1 MPLQE
6 LTWCTVSLEVTLMVT
21 WRSLSW
27 VLILLLHAGS
37 ESLAGAG
44 TVGTPEESAVG
55 GVERHSL
62 RDIRDRYVVKQ
73 QFDYSCGA
81 GPALAT
87 LLTYYFGDATSEQD
101 VLKILMAELSK
112 DEQLEPEA
120 WRGFS
125 LPNLKHTAQAKGYRS
140 SGFKLTIEQLMQL
153 AAPVIVFIQPLGYV
167 HFAVLRGIDR
177 GRVFLADPA
186 RGNLRMSIA
195 RFLGEWDG
203 IVFVLGKAGEENIK
217 TYPLAL
223 PRPEHIQPE
232 LLIVDRR
239 WYWQATMIPLVIR
252 PQLR

>member
-1 MPLQE
+1 
-6 LTWCTVSLEVTLMVT
+6 MVT

-81 GPALAT
+81 AALAT

-112 DEQLEPEA
+112 DEQRLKA

-125 LPNLKHTAQAKGYRS
+125 LLDLKHTAQAKGYRS
-140 SGFKLTIEQLMQL
+140 AGFKLTIEQLMQL

-239 WYWQATMIPLVIR
+239 WDWQATMIPLVIR

>member
-1 MPLQE
+1 
-6 LTWCTVSLEVTLMVT
+6 MVT

-27 VLILLLHAGS
+27 VLILLLLVGS
-37 ESLAGAG
+37 GSLAGPDATG
-44 TVGTPEESAVG
+44 GRQDSAVG
-55 GVERHSL
+55 EVERHSL
-62 RDIRDRYVVKQ
+62 KEIRDRYVVKQ

-81 GPALAT
+81 AALAT

-101 VLKILMAELSK
+101 VLKTLMAELTK
-112 DEQLEPEA
+112 DERRLKA

-125 LPNLKHTAQAKGYRS
+125 LLDLKHTAQARGYRAA
-140 SGFKLTIEQLMQL
+140 GFKLTIEQLMQL
-153 AAPVIVFIQPLGYV
+153 AAPVIVFVQPLGYP

-203 IVFVLGKAGEENIK
+203 IVFVLGKAGEEHIK

-232 LLIVDRR
+232 LLRVDRG
-239 WYWQATMIPLVIR
+239 WNWQASMFPLAVR
-252 PQLR
+252 SQLR